1 MQKIVLKEIS
11 VHGQLSTVVIPFRR
25 DVPLARETTWLVIT
39 MHPDFS
45 LKANVANFY
54 DTQVNQQH

>member
-1 MQKIVLKEIS
+1 MDNS
-11 VHGQLSTVVIPFRR
+11 ARWLSPFRR
-25 DVPLARETTWLVIT
+25 DVPLARDIPWLVIT